1 MRPYFTLLIGLISL
15 VGWSQEPPANP
26 GSVLRFEEYMAYVK
40 QHHPLVRQAELQLN
54 EGEATLLRA
63 RGGFDPKLEAD
74 LDRKKFEGTE
84 YYNELNTTFTI
95 PTWYGIEF
103 KANFEENSGDFLNPD
118 LSVPEGGLYSAGV
131 SFSVAQGFWINE
143 RMATLRKARFF
154 REQSRAERDL
164 LVNTVLTE
172 ASKAYFTWLEASNE
186 QAIYSRFVSNAEIR
200 LDGVKQGVIA
210 GEQAAIDSVEARI
223 AVQNRR
229 LSMEA
234 AQLKRQKAALELSNF
249 LWLNDVPMEVQ
260 DGVLP
265 EMPNTQSVRT
275 SLMITDTVLVNAWEA
290 HPKLRSLDFKIKGL
304 SVDRSL
310 KRNKLL
316 PRLDVQYNFL
326 STEATPLTNYNTA
339 NYKAFVNF
347 SLPLFL
353 RKERGNLKLANIKLQ
368 DANLD
373 RMSSSLV
380 IRNKID
386 AAGVEIASLERQN
399 DLVRNIVRDYE
410 QLVRAEERKFFVGE
424 SSLFLINSR
433 ERSLIDAQLKENKL
447 SIDSFN
453 AIVKLFQAMGLAPE
467 VGS

>member
-1 MRPYFTLLIGLISL
+1 MRTFFITLFGLL
-15 VGWSQEPPANP
+15 TLMGWSQEFPVDP
-26 GSVLRFEEYMAYVK
+26 SMVLRFEEYMGYVK
-40 QHHPLVRQAELQLN
+40 KYHPLVKQAELQLS

-63 RGGFDPKLEAD
+63 RGGFDPKIEAD
-74 LDRKKFEGTE
+74 LDRKKFKGTE
-84 YYNELNTTFTI
+84 YYNELNATFKI

-186 QAIYSRFVSNAEIR
+186 QAIYSRFVRNAEIR

-249 LWLNDVPMEVQ
+249 LWLNDVPMEIQ
-260 DGVLP
+260 DGVRP
-265 EMPNTQSVRT
+265 EIPTTENVRA
-275 SLMITDTVLVNAWEA
+275 SLMISDSLLADAWA
-290 HPKLRSLDFKIKGL
+290 THPKLRSLDFKIKGL
-304 SVDRSL
+304 RVDRSL

-326 STEATPLTNYNTA
+326 SAEATPPNNYNTA

-353 RKERGNLKLANIKLQ
+353 RKERGDLKLANIKLQ

-373 RMSSSLV
+373 RMSSSLA

-410 QLVRAEERKFFVGE
+410 QLVQAEERKFFLGE

-433 ERSLIDAQLKENKL
+433 ERSLIDVQLKENKI
-447 SIDSFN
+447 SIDSFKAAVN
-453 AIVKLFQAMGLAPE
+453 LFQALGLAPE
-467 VGS
+467 AGS

>member
-1 MRPYFTLLIGLISL
+1 MRIQFTFILGFMAL
-15 VGWSQEPPANP
+15 VSWSQEMPAAP
-26 GSVLRFEEYMAYVK
+26 GAVLRFAEYMGYVK
-40 QHHPLVRQAELQLN
+40 KHHPLVKQAELQLS

-63 RGGFDPKLEAD
+63 RGGFDPKIEAD
-74 LDRKKFEGTE
+74 LDRKKFMGSE
-84 YYNELNTTFTI
+84 YYNELNATFKI

-143 RMATLRKARFF
+143 RMATLRRARFF
-154 REQSRAERDL
+154 REQSMADRDL
-164 LVNTVLTE
+164 LVNAILAE
-172 ASKAYFTWLEASNE
+172 ASKAYFTWLEANNE
-186 QAIYSRFVSNAEIR
+186 RAIYTRFLRNAEIR
-200 LDGVKQGVIA
+200 FNGVKQGVEA

-223 AVQNRR
+223 AVQNRK
-229 LSMEA
+229 LSLEA
-234 AQLKRQKAALELSNF
+234 ARLKQRKAALELSNY
-249 LWLNDVPMEVQ
+249 LWLNGVPMEVQ
-260 DGVLP
+260 EGVLP
-265 EMPNTQSVRT
+265 EMPSTENVRA
-275 SLMITDTVLVNAWEA
+275 SLMVTDTLMADAWA
-290 HPKLRSLDFKIKGL
+290 THPKLRSLDFKIKGL
-304 SVDRSL
+304 TVDRSL

-326 STEATPLTNYNTA
+326 STEATPLTNFNTA

-353 RKERGNLKLANIKLQ
+353 RKERGDLKLANIKLQ

-373 RMSSSLV
+373 LMSSSLA

-386 AAGVEIASLERQN
+386 AAGVEIASLEEQN
-399 DLVRNIVRDYE
+399 DLVQAIVRDYE
-410 QLVRAEERKFFVGE
+410 QLVQAEERKFFLGE

-433 ERSLIDAQLKENKL
+433 ERNLIDAQLKQNKL

>member
-1 MRPYFTLLIGLISL
+1 MRILFITIFGFVTLL
-15 VGWSQEPPANP
+15 GWSQDSTMADN
-26 GSVLRFEEYMAYVK
+26 VLRFEEYMAYVK
-40 QHHPLVRQAELQLN
+40 QHHPLVKQAELQLS
-54 EGEATLLRA
+54 EGEAALLRA
-63 RGGFDPKLEAD
+63 RGGFDPKIEAD
-74 LDRKKFEGTE
+74 LDRKKFKGTE
-84 YYNELNTTFTI
+84 YYNELNATFKI

-118 LSVPEGGLYSAGV
+118 LTVPDGGLYSAGV

-154 REQSRAERDL
+154 REQSRADRDL
-164 LVNTVLTE
+164 LINAILSE
-172 ASKAYFTWLEASNE
+172 ASRAYFTWLEASNE
-186 QAIYSRFVSNAEIR
+186 QAIYTRFLRNAEIR
-200 LDGVKQGVIA
+200 FDGVKQGVIA
-210 GEQAAIDSVEARI
+210 GEQAPIDSVEARI
-223 AVQNRR
+223 AVQNRK
-229 LSMEA
+229 LSLEA
-234 AQLKRQKAALELSNF
+234 ARLKQRKAALELSNF

-260 DGVLP
+260 EGVIPGIPSSDGV
-265 EMPNTQSVRT
+265 RA
-275 SLMITDTVLVNAWEA
+275 SLMITDTLQTEAWQV

-304 SVDRSL
+304 TVDRSL

-326 STEATPLTNYNTA
+326 STEVTPLTSFNTA

-353 RKERGNLKLANIKLQ
+353 RKERGDLKLANIKLQ

-373 RMSSSLV
+373 LMSSSLA

-386 AAGVEIASLERQN
+386 AAGIEIASLEEQN
-399 DLVRNIVRDYE
+399 ELVRAIVQDYE
-410 QLVRAEERKFFVGE
+410 QLVQAEERKFFLGE

-447 SIDSFN
+447 NVDSFN

-467 VGS
+467 AGS

>member
-1 MRPYFTLLIGLISL
+1 MRTLFITIFCFVTLL
-15 VGWSQEPPANP
+15 GWSQDSSTADN
-26 GSVLRFEEYMAYVK
+26 VLRFEEYMAYVK
-40 QHHPLVRQAELQLN
+40 KYHPLVKQAELQLSQ
-54 EGEATLLRA
+54 GEATLLRA
-63 RGGFDPKLEAD
+63 RGGFDPKIEAD

-84 YYNELNTTFTI
+84 YYNELNATFKI

-103 KANFEENSGDFLNPD
+103 KANFEENTGDFLNPD

-154 REQSRAERDL
+154 REQSRADRDL
-164 LVNTVLTE
+164 LVNAVLVE
-172 ASKAYFTWLEASNE
+172 ASKAYFNWLQATNE
-186 QAIYSRFVSNAEIR
+186 QGIYSRFLRNAAIR

-210 GEQAAIDSVEARI
+210 GEQAPIDSVEARI
-223 AVQNRR
+223 AVQNRK
-229 LSMEA
+229 LSLEA
-234 AQLKRQKAALELSNF
+234 ANLKQQKAALELSNF
-249 LWLNDVPMEVQ
+249 LWVDDVPMEVQ
-260 DGVLP
+260 DGVVPGLP
-265 EMPNTQSVRT
+265 SSEDVRA
-275 SLMITDTVLVNAWEA
+275 SLMIPDTLLQEAWEI

-304 SVDRSL
+304 TVDRSL

-326 STEATPLTNYNTA
+326 STEATPFNTFNTA

-347 SLPLFL
+347 SVPLFL
-353 RKERGNLKLANIKLQ
+353 RKERGDLRLAKIKLQ

-373 RMSSSLV
+373 LMSSSLS

-386 AAGVEIASLERQN
+386 AAGIEIASLEEQN
-399 DLVRNIVRDYE
+399 DLVRGIVRDYE
-410 QLVRAEERKFFVGE
+410 QLVQAEERKFFLGE

-433 ERSLIDAQLKENKL
+433 ERRLIDAQLKENKL
-447 SIDSFN
+447 SIDSFK

-467 VGS
+467 AGS